1 MPPAKFPTTQTY
13 GTALMSIFRFPLLVW
28 MGIAILIVSLGIRQ
42 SFGIFMLPISDTF
55 NTGREFF
62 SFTIALQ
69 NLLFGVFQPFVGMA
83 SDRWGPRRIIILG
96 AVAYSAGLYLTS
108 ITTDPSWLYLTLG
121 TLVGFGLSA
130 TSYVIILGAVARVV
144 PAEHTAKAFGLT
156 TAAGS
161 FGMFAVIPGAQALLS
176 NIGWQSAL
184 QIFALLCCLMIA
196 FASFIKNT
204 NISSKK
210 NTPIDDSQSL
220 SQALKEAFNHRGYW
234 LIHAGFFICGFHV
247 MFIATH
253 LPSYLA
259 DKGLPITSAAM
270 ALAYVGIFN
279 IFGSYFWGVM
289 GDKFDKRYVMTSLYL
304 IRSVVIAGFVV
315 LPITVDTAT
324 IFGAAIGFCWLGT
337 VPLTSGLVRQIFG
350 SRYMSTLYGLV
361 FFTHQ
366 VGSFLGAWVGGL
378 MYDYYGSYEP
388 IWWSTVVLA
397 LCAAL
402 IHLPI
407 NHRPVPRLALAT
419 TA

>member
-1 MPPAKFPTTQTY
+1 
-13 GTALMSIFRFPLLVW
+13 MSIFRFPLLVW
-28 MGIAILIVSLGIRQ
+28 AGIAILIVSLGIRQ

-69 NLLFGVFQPFVGMA
+69 NLLFGMFQPFVGMA
-83 SDRWGPRRIIILG
+83 SDRWGPKRIIILG
-96 AVAYSAGLYLTS
+96 AVSYAAGLYLTS
-108 ITTDPSWLYLTLG
+108 LATDPSWLYLTLG
-121 TLVGFGLSA
+121 TLVGLGLSA

-144 PAEHTAKAFGLT
+144 PAEYTAKAFGLT

-161 FGMFAVIPGAQALLS
+161 FGMFAVIPGAQSLLS
-176 NIGWQSAL
+176 NVGWQSAL
-184 QIFALLCCLMIA
+184 QVFALMCCLIIA
-196 FASFIKNT
+196 FAAFMKSNKTLASTNAAIDNT
-204 NISSKK
+204 QTLKE
-210 NTPIDDSQSL
+210 
-220 SQALKEAFNHRGYW
+220 ALKEAFNHRGYW
-234 LIHAGFFICGFHV
+234 LIHAGFFVCGFHV

-259 DKGLPITSAAM
+259 DKGLPVATAAM

-289 GDKFDKRYVMTSLYL
+289 GDKFNKCYVMTSLYL
-304 IRSVVIAGFVV
+304 IRSVVIAAFVV
-315 LPITVDTAT
+315 LPVTVDTAT

-337 VPLTSGLVRQIFG
+337 VPLTSGLVRQMFG
-350 SRYMSTLYGLV
+350 ARYMSTLYGLV

-378 MYDYYGSYEP
+378 MYDYYGSYDP
-388 IWWSTVVLA
+388 IWWTTVVMA

-402 IHLPI
+402 LHLPI
-407 NHRPVPRLALAT
+407 NGRPVARLTVAT
-419 TA
+419 AT

>member
-1 MPPAKFPTTQTY
+1 
-13 GTALMSIFRFPLLVW
+13 MSIFRFPPLVW
-28 MGIAILIVSLGIRQ
+28 VGIAILIISLGIRQ

-83 SDRWGPRRIIILG
+83 SDRWGPRRILIIG
-96 AVAYSAGLYLTS
+96 AIAYAAGLYLTS
-108 ITTDPSWLYLTLG
+108 LTTDPSWLYLTLG

-161 FGMFAVIPGAQALLS
+161 FGMFAVIPGAQSLLS
-176 NIGWQSAL
+176 HFDWQTTL
-184 QIFALLCCLMIA
+184 QVFALMCCFIIA
-196 FASFIKNT
+196 FASFIKHNKT
-204 NISSKK
+204 STSAIASISEPQ
-210 NTPIDDSQSL
+210 NL
-220 SQALKEAFNHRGYW
+220 RQALKEAFNHRGYW
-234 LIHAGFFICGFHV
+234 LIHAGFFVCGFHV

-259 DKGLPITSAAM
+259 DKGLPMATAAM

-289 GDKFDKRYVMTSLYL
+289 GDKFNKRYVMTSLYL
-304 IRSVVIAGFVV
+304 IRAVVIAAFVL
-315 LPITVDTAT
+315 LPVTVDTAS

-350 SRYMSTLYGLV
+350 ARYMSTLYGLV

-366 VGSFLGAWVGGL
+366 VGSFLGAWVGGI
-378 MYDYYGSYEP
+378 MYDYYGSYDP
-388 IWWSTVVLA
+388 IWWSTVAMA

-402 IHLPI
+402 LHLPI
-407 NHRPVPRLALAT
+407 NDRPVPRLALA
-419 TA
+419 AA